1 MNPTSTS
8 LHQILTAASNCSTS
22 PQAALQPAPVALFY
36 ESEVCKVTHPTEFDT
51 GDTEAVLA
59 MGTAGTAGHVLY
71 VLLTN
76 SRK

>member
-1 MNPTSTS
+1 M
-8 LHQILTAASNCSTS
+8 
-22 PQAALQPAPVALFY
+22 
-36 ESEVCKVTHPTEFDT
+36 THPTEFDT